1 MSVSPVAQ
9 HLGAGVRSLTPIHLV
24 SLCFLACG
32 MRLYTCNL
40 FKMLSW
46 LQQFKFRSFGRT
58 VIQFGNTTAVYS
70 KVYVAI
76 SRAMSNVSV
85 IFWRLSI

>member
-9 HLGAGVRSLTPIHLV
+9 HFGAGVRSLTPIHLV

-32 MRLYTCNL
+32 MRFYTCNL

-58 VIQFGNTTAVYS
+58 VIQFVLVYLETQQQYTV
-70 KVYVAI
+70 KF
-76 SRAMSNVSV
+76 M
-85 IFWRLSI
+85 

>member
-1 MSVSPVAQ
+1 MSVSSVAQ
-9 HLGAGVRSLTPIHLV
+9 HFGAGVRSLTPIHLV

-58 VIQFGNTTAVYS
+58 VIQFVLVYLETQQQYTV
-70 KVYVAI
+70 KF
-76 SRAMSNVSV
+76 M
-85 IFWRLSI
+85 

>member
-9 HLGAGVRSLTPIHLV
+9 HIGAGVRSLTPIHLV

-46 LQQFKFRSFGRT
+46 LQQFKFHSFGRT
-58 VIQFGNTTAVYS
+58 VIQFVLVYLETQQQYIV
-70 KVYVAI
+70 KF
-76 SRAMSNVSV
+76 M
-85 IFWRLSI
+85 

>member
-9 HLGAGVRSLTPIHLV
+9 HFGAGVTSLTPIHLV

-58 VIQFGNTTAVYS
+58 VIQFVLVYLETQQQYTV
-70 KVYVAI
+70 KF
-76 SRAMSNVSV
+76 M
-85 IFWRLSI
+85 

>member
-9 HLGAGVRSLTPIHLV
+9 HFGASVRSLTPIHLV

-58 VIQFGNTTAVYS
+58 VIQFVLVYLQTQQQYTV
-70 KVYVAI
+70 KF
-76 SRAMSNVSV
+76 M
-85 IFWRLSI
+85 